1 MMMMESHEERDE
13 YKRKQQLDY
22 LTSDVLKERK
32 KHTLAK
38 IHFNAW
44 GNIIF
49 YISAAITLSQ
59 AIMATLAQSKFK
71 EEQGNM
77 NIAIAFFASFS
88 VFWQSLIKHWNYG
101 GKSSMHESAA
111 TALGKIYNIALI
123 RARHVRM
130 NMKKKV
136 NTKGATGGGGGGSSS
151 SATSEGASTGGGD
164 KSGSKPDV
172 CSSVVTHGDG
182 GEEEKSDESLPL
194 EGGEEEKSDDS
205 LPLEHP
211 ETPDKDSGSS
221 EDQDGSEDKDGSKD
235 QVGRSDA
242 QPYTLTTLTK
252 QFEQAIESCS
262 SQVPAE
268 IAAAFELLDNRVG
281 VCKRK
286 VNNPRKSSENNS
298 QVELEKVY
306 PTLYRQLTATIIS
319 QPLWPYKYPNAE
331 KVVSQTMDK
340 YFKYLDNTV
349 LLKKLLTRN
358 REIDEQYE
366 AFEKGDEIA

>member
-1 MMMMESHEERDE
+1 MMMESHEERDE
-13 YKRKQQLDY
+13 YKRKQQFDY

-59 AIMATLAQSKFK
+59 AILATLAQSKFK
-71 EEQGNM
+71 EEQANM
-77 NIAIAFFASFS
+77 NISIAFFASFS

-136 NTKGATGGGGGGSSS
+136 NTKGATGGGGSGGNGSSS
-151 SATSEGASTGGGD
+151 SATSEGATTGGGD
-164 KSGSKPDV
+164 KSGSKPD
-172 CSSVVTHGDG
+172 D
-182 GEEEKSDESLPL
+182 EKSDESLPL
-194 EGGEEEKSDDS
+194 EGGEEEKSDES
-205 LPLEHP
+205 LPLENSA
-211 ETPDKDSGSS
+211 ETPDEDGGRS
-221 EDQDGSEDKDGSKD
+221 EDQDGSKD
-235 QVGRSDA
+235 QVGSSDA
-242 QPYTLTTLTK
+242 QTYTLTTLTK

-298 QVELEKVY
+298 QVEWEKVY

-331 KVVSQTMDK
+331 KVVSQTMEK
-340 YFKYLDNTV
+340 YFKDLDNTV

>member
-1 MMMMESHEERDE
+1 
-13 YKRKQQLDY
+13 
-22 LTSDVLKERK
+22 
-32 KHTLAK
+32 
-38 IHFNAW
+38 
-44 GNIIF
+44 
-49 YISAAITLSQ
+49 
-59 AIMATLAQSKFK
+59 
-71 EEQGNM
+71 
-77 NIAIAFFASFS
+77 
-88 VFWQSLIKHWNYG
+88 
-101 GKSSMHESAA
+101 MHESAA

-136 NTKGATGGGGGGSSS
+136 NTKAKGATGGGGGGSSS
-151 SATSEGASTGGGD
+151 SASSEEATTGGGD
-164 KSGSKPDV
+164 KSGSKTDGG
-172 CSSVVTHGDG
+172 SSVVSHGDGGEKEKSDESLPHEG

-194 EGGEEEKSDDS
+194 EHS
-205 LPLEHP
+205 
-211 ETPDKDSGSS
+211 ETPDEDSGSS
-221 EDQDGSEDKDGSKD
+221 EDQDGSKDQVGSSDEDGSKD
-235 QVGRSDA
+235 QVGSSDA

-298 QVELEKVY
+298 QVEWEKVY

-340 YFKYLDNTV
+340 YFNDLDNTV
-349 LLKKLLTRN
+349 LLKKLLARN

>member
-1 MMMMESHEERDE
+1 MMMESHEERDE
-13 YKRKQQLDY
+13 YKRKQQFDY

-32 KHTLAK
+32 KHALAK

-111 TALGKIYNIALI
+111 TALGKIYNVALI

-136 NTKGATGGGGGGSSS
+136 NTKGATGGGGGSGSSS
-151 SATSEGASTGGGD
+151 SATSEGATTGGGD
-164 KSGSKPDV
+164 KSGSKPDGG
-172 CSSVVTHGDG
+172 SNVVTHGDG

-194 EGGEEEKSDDS
+194 EGGEEEKSDES
-205 LPLEHP
+205 LPLEDS
-211 ETPDKDSGSS
+211 ETPDEDSGSS
-221 EDQDGSEDKDGSKD
+221 EDQDGSKD
-235 QVGRSDA
+235 QVGSSDA

-286 VNNPRKSSENNS
+286 VNNPRKSSESNS
-298 QVELEKVY
+298 QVEWEKVY

-331 KVVSQTMDK
+331 KVVTQTMDK
-340 YFKYLDNTV
+340 YFKDLDNTV